1 MSHPSPPPAGQKL
14 SVAII
19 VRDAAGLLSTTLDS
33 IRAIADEIVVLD
45 TGSTDDTVEVAREA
59 GATVHQAAWQDDFS
73 AARNECAKHVD
84 GNWTLWL
91 DAGETI
97 DNLAALQLRQF
108 VDERADVSK
117 AYLLYVHRATAGPG
131 ISNEQIGQLRL
142 VPTQVRLQ
150 FAGRVGESP
159 LAAAVDAGINIDALE
174 CAIERSPNEADLQTR
189 QAKATRN
196 LRLVE
201 LSLADGE
208 PNATILNVHAQ
219 ALVELNRKDEA
230 AAVYRQAIDLA
241 DRGSTAMLEAYYGL
255 LTILDGQR
263 DDRDTLM
270 EFCLQALE
278 VYPLDA
284 QLLCAMGCY
293 LLQQGRLDLAVRSYE
308 LAATH
313 GQVDPGTWHLTDL
326 ADVAVACQSRTLQL
340 LGEGQKSLAVLKSAL
355 TERPE
360 SVAVRRQLIDAY
372 IKAGKGDEAI
382 GQLDHLPDETTDR
395 HLLREVVSGA
405 VLVAT
410 GHPQEGLPR
419 LRKTHE
425 AGCHDPLCFRW
436 LATAFLQLGKYDQ
449 AESVLD
455 GWETCDPT
463 SPEISSCRLA
473 LLGLRAGALAA
484 ATGGNSTAP
493 AANPQTR
500 TDAKSSI
507 GAPILWPT
515 TATGATISTPPASV

>member
-1 MSHPSPPPAGQKL
+1 MESLGVDPLFPQIATLVTVSRQFSAIDVPSREANMSHPSPPPAGQKL

-278 VYPLDA
+278 VYPLLFAATGTARPGGAIVRTGCHARSGRPRHVASHRPGRCRRGLPKPHATAAGRGAEVARGA
-284 QLLCAMGCY
+284 QISPDGTTRIGRGTAAIDRRVYQGG
-293 LLQQGRLDLAVRSYE
+293 QGRRGDWPTRPPPRRNDRPAFAPRGGFRGSAGGDRASPGGIT
-308 LAATH
+308 AAEENTR
-313 GQVDPGTWHLTDL
+313 G
-326 ADVAVACQSRTLQL
+326 
-340 LGEGQKSLAVLKSAL
+340 
-355 TERPE
+355 
-360 SVAVRRQLIDAY
+360 
-372 IKAGKGDEAI
+372 
-382 GQLDHLPDETTDR
+382 
-395 HLLREVVSGA
+395 
-405 VLVAT
+405 
-410 GHPQEGLPR
+410 GLPR
-419 LRKTHE
+419 SALF
-425 AGCHDPLCFRW
+425 PLARN
-436 LATAFLQLGKYDQ
+436 G
-449 AESVLD
+449 V
-455 GWETCDPT
+455 
-463 SPEISSCRLA
+463 
-473 LLGLRAGALAA
+473 
-484 ATGGNSTAP
+484 STARKIRP
-493 AANPQTR
+493 GR
-500 TDAKSSI
+500 V
-507 GAPILWPT
+507 GARRVGDL
-515 TATGATISTPPASV
+515 